1 MRLKNIHA
9 SSDAIS
15 PMIFASQG
23 DIGSVVALYKF
34 MEIRNL
40 ISFANMSIENARNEI
55 EPVKKYYYYRSAI
68 LDYNACYDYILQ
80 IVYFGFD
87 FCCPIGSK
95 SEYIKQ
101 MSEDC
106 KLKTINKDTGVSE
119 DSIFQKEI
127 NKLRRE
133 NTEADTFFKQFDAF
147 KKDIHKKKK
156 TIQYWA
162 NNIKHHG
169 GFVVEELLDRNKL
182 ARIVSKSDECVA
194 FDTEYIYPLITT
206 FEEIDSRLAY
216 QNDKIVKFLIDLKRT
231 IFGEDLS
238 TIDIGV
244 TNKLFSANKYS
255 KEDLSGNTYL
265 TTSIINE

>member
-1 MRLKNIHA
+1 M
-9 SSDAIS
+9 
-15 PMIFASQG
+15 
-23 DIGSVVALYKF
+23 VALYKF

-80 IVYFGFD
+80 IIYFGFD

-133 NTEADTFFKQFDAF
+133 NSEADTFFKQFDAF

-182 ARIVSKSDECVA
+182 ARIVSKSNECVA

-244 TNKLFSANKYS
+244 TNKLFSANNYS
-255 KEDLSGNTYL
+255 KDNLKGNTYL
-265 TTSIINE
+265 TDSTINE

>member
-1 MRLKNIHA
+1 
-9 SSDAIS
+9 
-15 PMIFASQG
+15 
-23 DIGSVVALYKF
+23 
-34 MEIRNL
+34 
-40 ISFANMSIENARNEI
+40 
-55 EPVKKYYYYRSAI
+55 
-68 LDYNACYDYILQ
+68 
-80 IVYFGFD
+80 
-87 FCCPIGSK
+87 
-95 SEYIKQ
+95 

-106 KLKTINKDTGVSE
+106 KLKVVDKTSGVSE
-119 DSIFQKEI
+119 DSNFQKEI
-127 NKLRRE
+127 NKLRLD
-133 NTEADTFFKQFDAF
+133 NSEADAFFKQFDAL
-147 KKDIHKKKK
+147 KRALRRKGK

-206 FEEIDSRLAY
+206 FEEIDSRLIY
-216 QNDKIVKFLIDLKRT
+216 QNDKIVKFLIELKRA
-231 IFGEDLS
+231 IFGEDIS
-238 TIDIGV
+238 TLDLGV

>member
-1 MRLKNIHA
+1 MKLKNIHA
-9 SSDAIS
+9 SSDAIT
-15 PMIFASQG
+15 PMIFAAQG

-80 IVYFGFD
+80 IIYFGFD

-106 KLKTINKDTGVSE
+106 KLKVVDKTSGVSE
-119 DSIFQKEI
+119 DSNFQKEI
-127 NKLRRE
+127 NKLRLD
-133 NTEADTFFKQFDAF
+133 NSEADAFFKQFDAL
-147 KKDIHKKKK
+147 KRALRRKGK

-182 ARIVSKSDECVA
+182 GHLQTSVA
-194 FDTEYIYPLITT
+194 
-206 FEEIDSRLAY
+206 
-216 QNDKIVKFLIDLKRT
+216 
-231 IFGEDLS
+231 
-238 TIDIGV
+238 
-244 TNKLFSANKYS
+244 
-255 KEDLSGNTYL
+255 
-265 TTSIINE
+265 